1 MAKKFV
7 WAALAFVAGF
17 LLAWAAVLSTRSPDI
32 DKPSVAGNHWRH
44 AVTGHRQID
53 PDLKR
58 SVNALLEAANY
69 LAYVQNREQDAE
81 YANHLY
87 EQINWIRDLA
97 EMLLPTENDWGGTNI
112 VPFVPRQRA

>member
-1 MAKKFV
+1 MSRDVRTVGALTANPIKSMDTTSSLFAARSSRAAVMAKV
-7 WAALAFVAGF
+7 EC
-17 LLAWAAVLSTRSPDI
+17 
-32 DKPSVAGNHWRH
+32 
-44 AVTGHRQID
+44 D

-87 EQINWIRDLA
+87 EQINWIRD
-97 EMLLPTENDWGGTNI
+97 I
-112 VPFVPRQRA
+112 S